1 MVKTSTYYHRP
12 DSTRLVLSSLRQI
25 AAGRTETK
33 CQALRLDNLVRFAST
48 SYKSRAD
55 QQGRADQPWSLAA
68 ITARGRIMVL
78 IGSNRHRLA
87 QTAGAVIGETVAV
100 LRPRGAT
107 RHHPPSNPYAQP
119 WRWAQ
124 RRRRRRLQPQAAP
137 APSRGSG
144 PGTDAE
150 GAAT

>member
-1 MVKTSTYYHRP
+1 MAKTSAHYHRP
-12 DSTRLVLSSLRQI
+12 NTTKLALSHFRRI
-25 AAGRTETK
+25 AGRTETRY
-33 CQALRLDNLVRFAST
+33 QALTSNNLARSRLN
-48 SYKSRAD
+48 YKSRAD

-119 WRWAQ
+119 WRWEQ